1 MLFLITEKQKN
12 KILNDYYASLINIL
26 SVSSLILFLLFMIS
40 LFPTY
45 FLFKADND
53 MVNQKIKNLQSEID
67 LYKLYDVKNQT
78 SNINNDISLLSLNVD
93 RKTVEIYR
101 DILSIYKSV
110 PNVNIVNISVNSI
123 NKKITVNAI
132 IDNKNTANIIIDK
145 LNESK
150 YKGAELPYSV
160 FSQSKSFSFNQ
171 NLSYE

>member
-160 FSQSKSFSFNQ
+160 FSQSKSF
-171 NLSYE
+171 